1 MFQVY
6 YDSPGAAQGAQRA
19 VRDLGSER
27 EPFRRSWTTRL
38 MFGQNATPRR
48 NQISTANY
56 SLSSDYSFFDLLK

>member
-27 EPFRRSWTTRL
+27 EPFQR
-38 MFGQNATPRR
+38 
-48 NQISTANY
+48 Y
-56 SLSSDYSFFDLLK
+56 SAEKSNFDRKLLLE